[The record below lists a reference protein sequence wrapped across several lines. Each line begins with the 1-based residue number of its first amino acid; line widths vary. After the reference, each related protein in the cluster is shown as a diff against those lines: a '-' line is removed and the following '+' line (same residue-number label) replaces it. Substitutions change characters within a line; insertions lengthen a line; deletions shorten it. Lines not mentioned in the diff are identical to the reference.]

1 MCTMASEKK
10 ANENNVEIINVNTQK
25 TVSKRVGKC

>member
-1 MCTMASEKK
+1 MASEKK

>member
-1 MCTMASEKK
+1 MASEKK

-25 TVSKRVGKC
+25 TISKRVGKC